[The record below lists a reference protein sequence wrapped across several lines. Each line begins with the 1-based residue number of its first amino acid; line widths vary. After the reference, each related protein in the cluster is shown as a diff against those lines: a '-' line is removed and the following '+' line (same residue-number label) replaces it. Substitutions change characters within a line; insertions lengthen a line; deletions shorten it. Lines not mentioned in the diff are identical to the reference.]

1 MSKNGFWRV
10 QAQFLNVSD
19 YYSNFLPPNVLPMF
33 WYANKYTT
41 ALIDIMNTTPC
52 VTQIHYH
59 CDGVIISGEWCKIDM
74 VPVILIMV
82 LRNFKLNVSFQY
94 WDNGVDPEDKD
105 NFPAPP
111 FV

>member
-1 MSKNGFWRV
+1 
-10 QAQFLNVSD
+10 
-19 YYSNFLPPNVLPMF
+19 
-33 WYANKYTT
+33 
-41 ALIDIMNTTPC
+41 
-52 VTQIHYH
+52 
-59 CDGVIISGEWCKIDM
+59 M